1 MADAGFRIEH
11 VDYQA
16 AAPLLRRVR
25 EPVFVQ
31 EQKVPLEL
39 EWDDLD
45 PASQH
50 VLALDGAG
58 NPIGTGRLTPK
69 HSIGR
74 MAVLPEWRGRGVGEA
89 ILAALV
95 DRARESGWPDVTLA
109 AQVHAIGFYARAGF
123 LPEGDHFDDAGID
136 HLLMRRNLRAP
147 GTIGDRRALV
157 AATLGVVAGAR
168 RALVVYSRDLDPG
181 VFDRPEVVEA
191 SILELQY
198 HADLMD
204 LMGLDQTHKIQ
215 LHTGGVYGDKP
226 AATDRFVAVYETLD
240 ASIRKRLV
248 IENEERHFNLADN
261 LRIHER
267 TGIPLLFDTFH
278 HDLFNEGESLAE
290 ALDLVQPTWEG
301 HGPAMLDYS
310 SQDPDKRWGAH
321 TPTIDLEDF
330 SSVLDVL
337 DGRDVD
343 VMLEIKDKEKSAL
356 AANEFLRERAA
367 ARSD

>member
-1 MADAGFRIEH
+1 MRIGYACVNQSVGASASRTFRLASYSEERAAETIASNLRVLREILEWNLARGILYFRISSGTI
-11 VDYQA
+11 
-16 AAPLLRRVR
+16 PLASHPVMTFDWKTQFAEELR
-25 EPVFVQ
+25 E
-31 EQKVPLEL
+31 
-39 EWDDLD
+39 
-45 PASQH
+45 
-50 VLALDGAG
+50 
-58 NPIGTGRLTPK
+58 IGTF
-69 HSIGR
+69 I
-74 MAVLPEWRGRGVGEA
+74 V
-89 ILAALV
+89 
-95 DRARESGWPDVTLA
+95 ESGMRTNMHPGQYTL
-109 AQVHAIGFYARAGF
+109 I
-123 LPEGDHFDDAGID
+123 
-136 HLLMRRNLRAP
+136 N
-147 GTIGDRRALV
+147 
-157 AATLGVVAGAR
+157 
-168 RALVVYSRDLDPG
+168 SN
-181 VFDRPEVVEA
+181 RPEVVEA

-278 HDLFNEGESLAE
+278 HDLFNDGESLAE